1 MNYITIQQQFSNWG
15 LFSTHD
21 VLKRNPRFDTRRLV
35 EWQQKGYIQRV
46 ANRWYLFADTLRD
59 ERLLWWIANRIYQ
72 PSYLSVETALSHYG
86 MIPEGVYTLTSVSSR
101 KTQLIQTP
109 LASFR
114 YQHIKSAL
122 YFGYQILRVPVV
134 NPSADRPV
142 LIAHLEKALLDFC
155 YLNPRLTT
163 VDDFAGLRL
172 NATLLRDQ
180 LDSQR
185 LADYLHLFQNK
196 RLEQRIRVLH
206 NYIDQY
212 A

>member
-1 MNYITIQQQFSNWG
+1 MNYTTLHQQFSHWG

-21 VLKRNPRFDTRRLV
+21 VLKRHPRFDARRLV
-35 EWQQKGYIQRV
+35 EWQQKRYIQRI
-46 ANRWYLFADTLRD
+46 ANRWYLFSDTPRD

-72 PSYLSVETALSHYG
+72 PSYLSVETALSFYG
-86 MIPEGVYTLTSVSSR
+86 LIPEGVYTLTSVGSR

-114 YQHIKSAL
+114 YQHLKPAL
-122 YFGYQILRVPVV
+122 YFGYQILRAPAA

-155 YLNPRLTT
+155 YLNPHLTT

-180 LDSQR
+180 LDLQR
-185 LADYLHLFQNK
+185 LADYLHLFQTK